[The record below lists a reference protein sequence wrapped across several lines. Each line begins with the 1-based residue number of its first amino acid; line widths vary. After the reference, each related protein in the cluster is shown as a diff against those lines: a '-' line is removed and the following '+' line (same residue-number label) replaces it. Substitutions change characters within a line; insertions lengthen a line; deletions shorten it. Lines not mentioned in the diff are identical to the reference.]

1 MSKQTNDW
9 MQKLVENYRIPSE
22 EEQSKNSEQPKM
34 LKESQIKK
42 ILERDQDISNIIRIF
57 TYNN

>member
-42 ILERDQDISNIIRIF
+42 ILERD
-57 TYNN
+57 

>member
-1 MSKQTNDW
+1 MSKETNDW
-9 MQKLVENYRIPSE
+9 MEKLVENYRIPSE

-42 ILERDQDISNIIRIF
+42 ILERD
-57 TYNN
+57 

>member
-9 MQKLVENYRIPSE
+9 MQKLVENYHIPNE
-22 EEQSKNSEQPKM
+22 EEQSNNTDQPKI

-42 ILERDQDISNIIRIF
+42 ILERD
-57 TYNN
+57 